1 METWCLLGS
10 TKGRQGAAIPIRNYI
25 EVPKEILSQF
35 GCGLCLSK
43 GMFAGRYVIPV
54 HNPQGELVGY
64 AGRALDEETEPR
76 YLFPPSDKGFYK
88 SHLLFNLQRIAWP
101 ALRGGCL

>member
-1 METWCLLGS
+1 
-10 TKGRQGAAIPIRNYI
+10 
-25 EVPKEILSQF
+25 
-35 GCGLCLSK
+35 LCLSK